1 MPRKIYYDMYPS
13 VQSFKDEVIPKMKT
27 VRKKKTEESDDKSDF
42 GKQVAANKIT
52 NFYDLLPKNF
62 VKKYHN
68 PAYKKHLINI
78 PFRML
83 IVGGS
88 GAGKTSALMELIH
101 RMKGTFN
108 HIAVCC
114 KSKEEP
120 LYQYLEQKVGD
131 AVSFHEGIDN
141 IPDLDSFADMGQ
153 VLIVFDDLVLEKDQ
167 RKIEQYFIRA
177 RKVGGGVSCCYL
189 TQSYFRTPKMIRA
202 QCNYIILKKL
212 GERRDLNLI
221 LSEFSLGIDK
231 TKLGK
236 MYKYAMSIPNSF
248 LLIDVSPDIQDEKRF
263 REGFLKFL

>member
-1 MPRKIYYDMYPS
+1 
-13 VQSFKDEVIPKMKT
+13 
-27 VRKKKTEESDDKSDF
+27 
-42 GKQVAANKIT
+42 
-52 NFYDLLPKNF
+52 
-62 VKKYHN
+62 
-68 PAYKKHLINI
+68 
-78 PFRML
+78 
-83 IVGGS
+83 VGGS
-88 GAGKTSALMELIH
+88 GAGKTSALMELIR
-101 RMKGTFN
+101 RMKNTFN
-108 HIAVCC
+108 HIAICC

-131 AVSFHEGIDN
+131 GVSFYEGIDN
-141 IPDLDSFADMGQ
+141 IPDLDDFKDMGQ
-153 VLIVFDDLVLEKDQ
+153 SLIVFDDLVLEKDQ

-231 TKLGK
+231 DKLGK
-236 MYKYAMSIPNSF
+236 MYSHAMTVPNSF
-248 LLIDVSPDIQDEKRF
+248 LLIDVSPDVQDERRF

>member
-1 MPRKIYYDMYPS
+1 MPRAKYLDGVP
-13 VQSFKDEVIPKMKT
+13 QIPKKAPKPKSKVKVT
-27 VRKKKTEESDDKSDF
+27 DDEIIPS
-42 GKQVAANKIT
+42 NKIT

-88 GAGKTSALMELIH
+88 GVGKTSALMEIIH
-101 RMKGTFN
+101 RMKNTFN
-108 HIAVCC
+108 FIAICC

-120 LYQYLEQKVGD
+120 LYQYLEEKIGD
-131 AVSFHEGIDN
+131 SIEFYEGIDN
-141 IPDLDSFADMGQ
+141 IPDLSEFEDRGQ
-153 VLIVFDDLVLEKDQ
+153 SLIVFDDLVLEKDQ
-167 RKIEQYFIRA
+167 KRIEQYFIRA

-212 GERRDLNLI
+212 GEKRDLNLI
-221 LSEFSLGIDK
+221 LSEFSLGVDK
-231 TKLGK
+231 TDLAS
-236 MYKYAMSIPNSF
+236 KYAAAMRVPNSF
-248 LLIDVSPDIQDEKRF
+248 LLIDVSPDTQDVKRF